1 MELER
6 LELELRPR
14 GAWQAVDL
22 GFPLLRRHARSVY
35 PAWLILWSLAML
47 PAVALVLV
55 FPQWQGLGSFLP
67 WFLRPLLER
76 LPLHMLSRG
85 VFGEDLTVRAA
96 LAAWPRL
103 CRDRW
108 FSSLTWGRLVPA
120 RALVRCVHQLEAPDP
135 SVSSLR
141 SRQVRG
147 QGTGTVAGLWLLCCA
162 HFEMLLIL
170 LPTLVLGLF
179 LPSESVAN
187 PFALLIEGED
197 LTRGLQLVFL
207 SGYWLAGALVAPA
220 FVSGSFTLYLERRSS
235 LEAWDLEI
243 ALRRMVRRHLPGTR
257 LVLPVLLVLAGAA
270 SAGTCKPP
278 DWSEPVVRSSARDQ
292 EQRRFRAGLDSLLA
306 DSAFQDWRCREIWVP
321 RDLKAP
327 KDQARPEWLEA
338 FVRWLGGFGESI
350 GKGLAWSAQ
359 GLRLGLILLLVC
371 AVLWLIWRFR
381 GSLPRTLIHGSAPEP
396 LQGRSLALERS
407 EDLDALE
414 RGCEEAL
421 QAGDLILVLG
431 ILYRSCLL
439 ESGLGLARGRCERQ
453 CLRAAREAVAG
464 RRLSPSMLELLESVV
479 RHREQVRWAGGAP
492 SSEVVQGLVGRWKA
506 LRREE
511 DRCVPA

>member
-6 LELELRPR
+6 FELELRPR

-35 PAWLILWSLAML
+35 PAWLVLWSLAVL
-47 PAVALVLV
+47 PALVLV
-55 FPQWQGLGSFLP
+55 LIFPQWQGIGSFLP

-85 VFGEDLTVRAA
+85 VFGEELTVRAA

-120 RALVRCVHQLEAPDP
+120 RALVRCVHQLEAPES
-135 SVSSLR
+135 SVASQRTRQLR
-141 SRQVRG
+141 RN
-147 QGTGTVAGLWLLCCA
+147 GTGTVAGLWLLCCA
-162 HFEMLLIL
+162 HFEMLLTF
-170 LPTLVLGLF
+170 LPMLVLGLF

-187 PFALLIEGED
+187 PFGLLIDGEE
-197 LTRGLQLVFL
+197 LSRGLQLVFL
-207 SGYWLAGALVAPA
+207 AGYWLAGALIAPA

-257 LVLPVLLVLAGAA
+257 LVLLVLLALAGAA
-270 SAGTCKPP
+270 SAGTCEPP
-278 DWSEPVVRSSARDQ
+278 EWSEPAVRSAPRDEAQ
-292 EQRRFRAGLDSLLA
+292 GRFRVGLDSLLA

-338 FVRWLGGFGESI
+338 FARWLGEFGESI
-350 GKGLAWSAQ
+350 GKGLGWAAQ
-359 GLRLGLILLLVC
+359 GLRAGLILLLVG

-381 GSLPRTLIHGSAPEP
+381 GSLPRGFVQGSAPEP

-414 RGCEEAL
+414 RGCEAAL
-421 QAGDLILVLG
+421 QAGDLSLVLG

-439 ESGLGLARGRCERQ
+439 ESRLGLARGSCERQ
-453 CLRAAREAVAG
+453 CLRVARQAVAG
-464 RRLSPSMLELLESVV
+464 QKLSPGMLEFLESVV

-492 SSEVVQGLVGRWKA
+492 SPEVVQDLVGRWKA

-511 DRCVPA
+511 DRCVPV